1 MLKSSNLQE
10 AIVSMELWQR
20 FTSRARR
27 AVLMAHDEAQRMGM
41 QLISTEHLLLGLMRL
56 REGIAAEILESLG
69 VDLERLRSELR
80 RQMEAETSGEG
91 SSDVSFTPE
100 AQRVLQRAYAEARQ
114 LGDYH
119 IGTEHILIGLLR
131 EGRGAAYRLL
141 RRHGADLPMV
151 RHALREVSGRTEERR
166 QEDGEAQSD
175 TPTLDYFSRDLTE
188 LAREGKLDPIV
199 DRDSETERLI
209 QILCRRTKNNPCL
222 IGEAG
227 VGKTA
232 IVEGLAQKIVSGQV
246 PPLLHDKRVV
256 ALDLAGLVAGTKYR
270 GEFEDRMKRVLEE
283 IREGEGKIIVF
294 LDELHTIV
302 GTGAAEGAMDAS
314 NILKPGL
321 ARGELQCIGA
331 ATLDEYRKYIE
342 KTPSLERR
350 FQAVTVA
357 EPSSEQTIDVL
368 RGIRDR
374 YEEFHGVRISDE
386 ALQAAVDLSV
396 RYISDRALPDKSI
409 DVIDEAASRVK
420 LRHFKQQP
428 EMTELSEKQADLER
442 SMETALSP
450 ETYDLEEARRVDR
463 RRRQIETEI
472 AQLQRQWES
481 SEEPMVLASDV
492 ADVVS
497 MWTNIPVSALSQEET
512 KRLLQMEEDLH
523 KDIVGQEEAVR
534 TVAKAIRRAR
544 AGVKD
549 PRRPMGSFIFLGPTG
564 VGKTLLA
571 QTLAKFLFADRDA
584 LIRIDMSEYMEKFAV
599 SRLVGAPPGYVG
611 YEESGQL
618 SEAVRRRPYSVVLF
632 DEIEKAHPEV
642 FNILLQIMEDGR
654 LTDAQGRT
662 VDFKNAVVIMTSN
675 VGARTI
681 ATDRPLGFSTEES
694 TRVARDRRRD
704 YTRMKSKVTE
714 ELRKTFSPEFLNR
727 VDDVVV
733 FHALMPEE
741 IEAIVDLELRNVT
754 EQLAARGLRLEIGP
768 GMRKQLCEKGYDP
781 SMGARPLRRAVRELV
796 EDPVAQHLLEEDKE
810 QYNAV
815 MRLDIQPDGE
825 VMVEV
830 EEESVTIPN

>member
-1 MLKSSNLQE
+1 MDYQE

-69 VDLERLRSELR
+69 VDLELLRSELR
-80 RQMEAETSGEG
+80 RQMQVESTGEG

-100 AQRVLQRAYAEARQ
+100 AQRVIQRAYAEARQ
-114 LGDYH
+114 LSDYH

-131 EGRGAAYRLL
+131 EGRGAAYKLL
-141 RRHGADLPMV
+141 RRHGADLPAV
-151 RHALREVSGRTEERR
+151 RHALREISGRGEEHH
-166 QEDGEAQSD
+166 QEDSEPESE
-175 TPTLDYFSRDLTE
+175 TPTLDYFSRDLTQ
-188 LAREGKLDPIV
+188 LARDSKLDPTV
-199 DRDSETERLI
+199 GRDSETERLI

-222 IGEAG
+222 IGQAG

-232 IVEGLAQKIVSGQV
+232 IVEGLAQKVISGEV
-246 PPLLHDKRVV
+246 PPLLRDKRVV

-283 IREGEGKIIVF
+283 VRNSEGKIIVF

-331 ATLDEYRKYIE
+331 STLDEYRKYIE

-350 FQAVTVA
+350 FQAVTVD
-357 EPSSEQTIDVL
+357 EPNVEQTMEVL

-374 YEEFHGVRISDE
+374 YEEFHGVRITDE
-386 ALQAAVDLSV
+386 ALQAAVDLAT

-420 LRHFKQQP
+420 LRHYNRQP
-428 EMTELSEKQADLER
+428 EMTELTEEQASLER
-442 SMETALSP
+442 SMEAALSP
-450 ETYDLEEARRVDR
+450 DTYDLDEARRVES
-463 RRRQIETEI
+463 RRRQIEAEI
-472 AQLQRQWES
+472 AQLQEQWEEA
-481 SEEPMVLASDV
+481 EEPMVLASDV
-492 ADVVS
+492 ADVVA
-497 MWTNIPVSALSQEET
+497 MWTNIPVSALSQKET
-512 KRLLQMEEDLH
+512 KRLLRMEEELH
-523 KDIVGQEEAVR
+523 EDVIGQEEAVR

-549 PRRPMGSFIFLGPTG
+549 PRRPTGSFIFLGPTG

-662 VDFKNAVVIMTSN
+662 VDFKNVVVIMTSN

-694 TRVARDRRRD
+694 TRLAQDRQRD
-704 YTRMKSKVTE
+704 YTRMKTKVTE

-733 FHALMPEE
+733 FHALTPNE
-741 IEAIVDLELRNVT
+741 IEAIVDLELRNAR
-754 EQLAARGLRLEIGP
+754 EQLATRGLRLEITP
-768 GMRKQLCEKGYDP
+768 ALRKQLCEKGYDP
-781 SMGARPLRRAVRELV
+781 GMGARPLRRAVRELV
-796 EDPVAQHLLEEDKE
+796 EDPVAHRLLEEDE
-810 QYNAV
+810 EYQDAV
-815 MRLDIQPDGE
+815 MQVDATPDGE
-825 VMVEV
+825 VTVEIR
-830 EEESVTIPN
+830 EEPVTVPN

>member
-1 MLKSSNLQE
+1 
-10 AIVSMELWQR
+10 MELWQR

-80 RQMEAETSGEG
+80 RQMEGESTGEG

-100 AQRVLQRAYAEARQ
+100 AQRVIQRAYAEARQ

-151 RHALREVSGRTEERR
+151 RHALREVSGRSEERR
-166 QEDGEAQSD
+166 HDDTEPQSD
-175 TPTLDYFSRDLTE
+175 TPTLDYFSRDLTQ
-188 LAREGKLDPIV
+188 LASDSKLDPIV
-199 DRDSETERLI
+199 GRENETERLI

-232 IVEGLAQKIVSGQV
+232 IVEGLAQKITSGQV
-246 PPLLHDKRVV
+246 PPLLRDKRVV

-283 IREGEGKIIVF
+283 VRESDGKIIVF

-350 FQAVTVA
+350 FQAVMVK

-374 YEEFHGVRISDE
+374 YEEFHGVRITDE
-386 ALQAAVDLSV
+386 ALEAAVDLST
-396 RYISDRALPDKSI
+396 RYISDRSLPDKSI
-409 DVIDEAASRVK
+409 DVIDEASSRVK
-420 LRHFKQQP
+420 LRHYKQQP
-428 EMTELSEKQADLER
+428 EMTELTEEQADLER
-442 SMETALSP
+442 SMEVALSP
-450 ETYDLEEARRVDR
+450 DTYDLDEARRVDC
-463 RRRQIETEI
+463 RRRQIENEI
-472 AQLQRQWES
+472 AQLQEQWEQT
-481 SEEPMVLASDV
+481 EEPLVLASDV
-492 ADVVS
+492 ADVVA
-497 MWTNIPVSALSQEET
+497 MWTNIPVSALSQKET
-512 KRLLQMEEDLH
+512 KRLLRMEEELH
-523 KDIVGQEEAVR
+523 KDVIGQDEAVR
-534 TVAKAIRRAR
+534 TIAKAIRRAR

-549 PRRPMGSFIFLGPTG
+549 PRRPTGSFIFLGPTG

-571 QTLAKFLFADRDA
+571 QTLAKFLFADQDA

-662 VDFKNAVVIMTSN
+662 VDFKNAVIIMTSN

-681 ATDRPLGFSTEES
+681 AADRPLGFGTEES
-694 TRVARDRRRD
+694 TRQAQDRRKD
-704 YTRMKSKVTE
+704 YTRMKTKVTG

-733 FHALMPEE
+733 FHALTPAE
-741 IEAIVDLELRNVT
+741 IEAILDLELRNVR
-754 EQLAARGLRLEIGP
+754 EQLAVKGLDLELTP
-768 GMRKQLCEKGYDP
+768 RVRKLLCEKGYDP
-781 SMGARPLRRAVRELV
+781 GMGARPLRRAVRELV
-796 EDPVAQHLLEEDKE
+796 EDPVAHRLLEEDE
-810 QYNAV
+810 QYCNAV
-815 MRLDIQPDGE
+815 MRVDAEPDGE
-825 VMVEV
+825 VTAEIRQTPMTV
-830 EEESVTIPN
+830 PN

>member
-1 MLKSSNLQE
+1 
-10 AIVSMELWQR
+10 MELWQR

-69 VDLERLRSELR
+69 VDLELLRSELR
-80 RQMEAETSGEG
+80 RQMQVESTGEG

-100 AQRVLQRAYAEARQ
+100 AQRVIQRAYAEARQ
-114 LGDYH
+114 LSDYH

-131 EGRGAAYRLL
+131 EGRGAAYKLL
-141 RRHGADLPMV
+141 RRHGADLPAV
-151 RHALREVSGRTEERR
+151 RHALREISGRGEEHH
-166 QEDGEAQSD
+166 QEDSEPESE
-175 TPTLDYFSRDLTE
+175 TPTLDYFSRDLTQ
-188 LAREGKLDPIV
+188 LARDSKLDPTV
-199 DRDSETERLI
+199 GRDSETERLI

-222 IGEAG
+222 IGQAG

-232 IVEGLAQKIVSGQV
+232 IVEGLAQKIISGEV
-246 PPLLHDKRVV
+246 PPLLRDKRVV

-283 IREGEGKIIVF
+283 VRNSEGKIIVF

-331 ATLDEYRKYIE
+331 STLDEYRKYIE

-350 FQAVTVA
+350 FQAVTVD
-357 EPSSEQTIDVL
+357 EPNVEQTMEVL

-374 YEEFHGVRISDE
+374 YEEFHGVRITDE
-386 ALQAAVDLSV
+386 ALQAAVDLAT

-420 LRHFKQQP
+420 LRHYNRQP
-428 EMTELSEKQADLER
+428 EMTELTEEQASLER
-442 SMETALSP
+442 SMEAALSP
-450 ETYDLEEARRVDR
+450 DTYDLDEARRVES
-463 RRRQIETEI
+463 RRRQIEAEI
-472 AQLQRQWES
+472 AQLQEQWEEA
-481 SEEPMVLASDV
+481 EEPMVLASDV
-492 ADVVS
+492 ADVVA
-497 MWTNIPVSALSQEET
+497 MWTNIPVSALSQKET
-512 KRLLQMEEDLH
+512 KRLLRMEEELH
-523 KDIVGQEEAVR
+523 EDVIGQEEAVR

-549 PRRPMGSFIFLGPTG
+549 PRRPTGSFIFLGPTG

-662 VDFKNAVVIMTSN
+662 VDFKNVVVIMTSN

-694 TRVARDRRRD
+694 TRLAQDRQRD
-704 YTRMKSKVTE
+704 YTRMKTKVTE

-733 FHALMPEE
+733 FHALTPNE
-741 IEAIVDLELRNVT
+741 IEAIVDLELRNAR
-754 EQLAARGLRLEIGP
+754 EQLATRGLRLEITP
-768 GMRKQLCEKGYDP
+768 ALRKQLCEKGYDP
-781 SMGARPLRRAVRELV
+781 GMGARPLRRAVRELV
-796 EDPVAQHLLEEDKE
+796 EDPVAHRLLEEDE
-810 QYNAV
+810 EYQDAV
-815 MRLDIQPDGE
+815 MQVDATPDGE
-825 VMVEV
+825 VTVEIR
-830 EEESVTIPN
+830 EEPVTVPN

>member
-1 MLKSSNLQE
+1 
-10 AIVSMELWQR
+10 MELWQR

-56 REGIAAEILESLG
+56 REGVAAEILESL
-69 VDLERLRSELR
+69 DLDLDRLRSGLR
-80 RQMEAETSGEG
+80 RQMEAEVGGEG
-91 SSDVSFTPE
+91 SSEVSFTPE
-100 AQRVLQRAYAEARQ
+100 AQRVLSRAYAEARQ

-119 IGTEHILIGLLR
+119 IGTEHILLGLLR

-141 RRHGADLPMV
+141 RRQGADLPMV
-151 RHALREVSGRTEERR
+151 RQALREISGRGEEAG
-166 QEDGEAQSD
+166 QGGEEDAGE

-188 LAREGKLDPIV
+188 LAREGKLDPMV
-199 DRDSETERLI
+199 NRETETERVI

-232 IVEGLAQKIVSGQV
+232 IVEGLAQKIVNREI
-246 PPLLHDKRVV
+246 PPLLQDKRVV
-256 ALDLAGLVAGTKYR
+256 ALDLASLVAGTKYR

-283 IREGEGKIIVF
+283 IRESKGQIIVF

-331 ATLDEYRKYIE
+331 ATNDEYRKYIE

-350 FQAVTVA
+350 FQAVKVLEPDA
-357 EPSSEQTIDVL
+357 ENTMDIL
-368 RGIRDR
+368 LGIRAR
-374 YEEFHGVRISDE
+374 YEEFHRVQMTED
-386 ALQAAVDLSV
+386 ALQTAVDLSV
-396 RYISDRALPDKSI
+396 RYISDRALPDKAI
-409 DVIDEAASRVK
+409 DLIDEAAARVK

-428 EMTELSEKQADLER
+428 ELGELTEERADVER
-442 SMETALSP
+442 NMEEALSP
-450 ETYDLEEARRVDR
+450 EGYDIEEAQRADS
-463 RRRQIETEI
+463 RRRQIEAEI
-472 AQLQRQWES
+472 AKLQEEWEAG
-481 SEEPMVLASDV
+481 EAPLVLAEDI

-497 MWTNIPVSALSQEET
+497 MWTGIPVSAMSREET
-512 KRLLQMEEDLH
+512 QRLLRMEDELH
-523 KDIVGQEEAVR
+523 TDIVGQDEAIMAVS
-534 TVAKAIRRAR
+534 KAIRRAR

-571 QTLAKFLFADRDA
+571 QTLAKFLFEDSDA
-584 LIRIDMSEYMEKFAV
+584 LIRIDMSEYMEKFAI
-599 SRLVGAPPGYVG
+599 SRLIGAPPGYVG
-611 YEESGQL
+611 YDESGQL

-632 DEIEKAHPEV
+632 DEIEKAHHDV

-662 VDFKNAVVIMTSN
+662 VDFKNTVVIMTSN

-681 ATDRPLGFSTEES
+681 TIDKPVGFATEKGKQ
-694 TRVARDRRRD
+694 AQRDRRKD
-704 YTRMKSKVTE
+704 YSRMKTKVTD
-714 ELRKTFSPEFLNR
+714 ELHKTFSPEFLNR

-733 FHALMPEE
+733 FHALTPEE
-741 IEAIVDLELRNVT
+741 IAAIVDLELRNV
-754 EQLAARGLRLEIGP
+754 
-768 GMRKQLCEKGYDP
+768 RKQLESRGLKFDISEQMHDRLAEEGYDP
-781 SMGARPLRRAVRELV
+781 TMGARPLRRAVRQYI
-796 EDPVAQHLLEEDKE
+796 EDPIATCLLEDDRE
-810 QYNAV
+810 QHSGV
-815 MRLDIQPDGE
+815 LCVDIDADGE
-825 VMVEV
+825 VAVEIQEDTV
-830 EEESVTIPN
+830 SVTPS

>member
-1 MLKSSNLQE
+1 
-10 AIVSMELWQR
+10 MELWQR

-56 REGIAAEILESLG
+56 REGVAAEIMESLG
-69 VDLERLRSELR
+69 LDLERLRSELR
-80 RQMEAETSGEG
+80 RQMEGETTGEG
-91 SSDVSFTPE
+91 PADVQFTPE

-119 IGTEHILIGLLR
+119 IGTEHILVGLLR

-151 RHALREVSGRTEERR
+151 RQALREISGRNEEGGEEE
-166 QEDGEAQSD
+166 EDAGE
-175 TPTLDYFSRDLTE
+175 TPTLDYFSRDLTQA
-188 LAREGKLDPIV
+188 ARDGKLDPIV
-199 DRDSETERLI
+199 NRETETERVI

-232 IVEGLAQKIVSGQV
+232 IVEGLAQRIVDREV
-246 PPLLHDKRVV
+246 PPLLYDKRLV
-256 ALDLAGLVAGTKYR
+256 ALDLASLVAGTKYR

-283 IREGEGKIIVF
+283 IRESDGKIIVF

-331 ATLDEYRKYIE
+331 ATMDEYRKYIE

-350 FQAVTVA
+350 FQAVKVQ
-357 EPSSEQTIDVL
+357 EPDGEQTLRVL
-368 RGIRDR
+368 RGVRDR
-374 YEEFHGVRISDE
+374 YEEFHRVKISEE
-386 ALQAAVDLSV
+386 ALQGAVDLSM
-396 RYISDRALPDKSI
+396 RYISDRSLPDKAI
-409 DVIDEAASRVK
+409 DLIDEASSRVK
-420 LRHFKQQP
+420 LRHLKKMP
-428 EMTELSEKQADLER
+428 RLDDLVEERRDLEA
-442 SMETALSP
+442 SMEAALAP
-450 ETYDLEEARRVDR
+450 DTYDIEQAQEADSR
-463 RRRQIETEI
+463 RREIEAEI
-472 AQLQRQWES
+472 VELEGCWEDGD
-481 SEEPMVLASDV
+481 EPMVMACDI

-497 MWTNIPVSALSQEET
+497 MWTDIPVSALTQEET
-512 KRLLQMEEDLH
+512 KRLLTMECELH
-523 KDIVGQEEAVR
+523 EDIVGQDEAVDA
-534 TVAKAIRRAR
+534 VARAIRRAR

-571 QTLAKFLFADRDA
+571 QTLAKFLFGSRDA

-599 SRLVGAPPGYVG
+599 SRLIGAPPGYVG

-662 VDFKNAVVIMTSN
+662 VDFKNTVIIMTSN

-681 ATDRPLGFSTEES
+681 TNDRPVGFMTSKGRQKAEE
-694 TRVARDRRRD
+694 RRKD
-704 YTRMKSKVTE
+704 YARMKNKVTD
-714 ELRKTFSPEFLNR
+714 ELKKAFSPEFLNR
-727 VDDVVV
+727 VDDMVV
-733 FHALMPEE
+733 FHSLTREQ
-741 IEAIVDLELRNVT
+741 IEQIVDMELRNVR
-754 EQLAARGLRLEIGP
+754 EQLARKGLELE
-768 GMRKQLCEKGYDP
+768 LSEKLRDLLSERGYDP
-781 SMGARPLRRAVRELV
+781 DMGARPLRRAVRQYV
-796 EDPVAQHLLEEDKE
+796 EDPVALHLLHDDRE
-810 QYNAV
+810 QYEGV
-815 MRLDIQPDGE
+815 VKIDLDEEGE
-825 VMVEV
+825 VEVQVV
-830 EEESVTIPN
+830 EEEITITPLKPTS